1 MNEQQRDPEDLDA
14 EVEDL
19 EKAADQVQDDIDET
33 KSDWESKKGDESVPG
48 AVGDDD
54 LGHETFGEEEDEG
67 G

>member
-14 EVEDL
+14 EVADL
-19 EKAADQVQDDIDET
+19 EKAAEKVQDDIDQTE
-33 KSDWESKKGDESVPG
+33 SDWEAKKGDESVPG

-54 LGHETFGEEEDEG
+54 LGHDTFADEEDAG

>member
-19 EKAADQVQDDIDET
+19 EKAAEKVQDDIDET
-33 KSDWESKKGDESVPG
+33 KTDWESKKGDESVPG
-48 AVGDDD
+48 AAGAEGVGHD
-54 LGHETFGEEEDEG
+54 TFGQEEDEG

>member
-14 EVEDL
+14 EVADL
-19 EKAADQVQDDIDET
+19 EKAAEKVQDDIDET

-48 AVGDDD
+48 AVADDD
-54 LGHETFGEEEDEG
+54 LGGETFPQEEDEG

>member
-19 EKAADQVQDDIDET
+19 EKAAEKVQDDIDET
-33 KSDWESKKGDESVPG
+33 KSDWEAKKGDESVPG
-48 AVGDDD
+48 APADDD
-54 LGHETFGEEEDEG
+54 LGGETFPQEEDAG

>member
-1 MNEQQRDPEDLDA
+1 MNEQERDLDR

-19 EKAADQVQDDIDET
+19 AKSGQKVQDDIDET
-33 KSDWESKKGDESVPG
+33 KTDWESKKGDESVPG

-54 LGHETFGEEEDEG
+54 VGSDTFSKEEQEGEG

>member
-1 MNEQQRDPEDLDA
+1 MHEQERDPEDLDA

-19 EKAADQVQDDIDET
+19 EKQAENVQDDIDET

-48 AVGDDD
+48 AIGDDEVGGD
-54 LGHETFGEEEDEG
+54 AFPQEEDEG

>member
-19 EKAADQVQDDIDET
+19 EHKGEQVQGDIDEAKT
-33 KSDWESKKGDESVPG
+33 DWESKKGDESVPG

-54 LGHETFGEEEDEG
+54 LGGETFPQEEDEG

>member
-14 EVEDL
+14 EVDDL
-19 EKAADQVQDDIDET
+19 EHKGEQVQGDIDEAKT
-33 KSDWESKKGDESVPG
+33 DWESKKGDESVPG

-54 LGHETFGEEEDEG
+54 LGAETFPQEEDEG